1 MKELVTQLC
10 LIVCDPMD
18 CSLPSS
24 SVYEILQTRTLKWE
38 AISFSRGSSWVKPG
52 SPALQKI
59 LYRLSHQGSPPLS
72 VLLLLLLSH
81 FSCVWLCV
89 TPWTVA
95 CQARLSMGFSRQQ
108 YWSDLPCPPPQDLPH
123 PGTEPGSPALQA
135 DSLPLSHQGSPSLYI
150 WLAKKFVW
158 FLSKNKRHIF
168 HFYQP
173 LYWTTYSPKWW
184 WNHFFP
190 LSSAIFQATSLFH
203 LPKTFHLFEQRTAPG
218 DFLQSFRELKFFP
231 LTEFCKDWNK
241 WKSESEMSGEYGGWI
256 RTSQPNCNS
265 VCLVIKETRSLEF
278 PWWKSAFCAD
288 LFQTL
293 FFQLV

>member
-1 MKELVTQLC
+1 MNTDAKEKAQQNISKQNSAAIKRIIHHDQVRF
-10 LIVCDPMD
+10 
-18 CSLPSS
+18 
-24 SVYEILQTRTLKWE
+24 ILGMQN
-38 AISFSRGSSWVKPG
+38 IG
-52 SPALQKI
+52 
-59 LYRLSHQGSPPLS
+59 
-72 VLLLLLLSH
+72 
-81 FSCVWLCV
+81 
-89 TPWTVA
+89 
-95 CQARLSMGFSRQQ
+95 
-108 YWSDLPCPPPQDLPH
+108 
-123 PGTEPGSPALQA
+123 
-135 DSLPLSHQGSPSLYI
+135 
-150 WLAKKFVW
+150 LAKKFLR

>member
-1 MKELVTQLC
+1 MQKKKLN
-10 LIVCDPMD
+10 
-18 CSLPSS
+18 
-24 SVYEILQTRTLKWE
+24 
-38 AISFSRGSSWVKPG
+38 
-52 SPALQKI
+52 KI
-59 LYRLSHQGSPPLS
+59 LANKIQQ
-72 VLLLLLLSH
+72 LLK
-81 FSCVWLCV
+81 
-89 TPWTVA
+89 
-95 CQARLSMGFSRQQ
+95 G
-108 YWSDLPCPPPQDLPH
+108 
-123 PGTEPGSPALQA
+123 
-135 DSLPLSHQGSPSLYI
+135 LYI
-150 WLAKKFVW
+150 MTKWDLFLECKNIGLAKKFLR